1 MVHIG
6 GVCYCRLYIM
16 QGRPGGIVL
25 NFADSRKHEFRD
37 PIYGFVKLNDWER
50 EIVDHPA
57 FQRLR
62 RIKQLAWTNMVYPGA
77 EHTRFEHSLGAMHV
91 ATEMFN
97 GIVSKRKQYLEQNMN
112 YDEGGI
118 IRDLCKLRLASLL
131 HDVGHPP
138 FSHASENLMPINH
151 NTGKAYNHEDY
162 SSAIVSLLLRDVIQ
176 NHPLNQNR
184 EFKSDDIANF
194 ITRNPAIGRSL
205 LWCDLLSGQLDADR
219 ADYLLRDAHHIGVE
233 YGRYDLNRL
242 LVTMTIGRQPEGEGF
257 IIAVENG
264 GEHAAEGLIIA
275 RYMMF
280 TQVYY
285 QRTRRAYDHH
295 IEQAIKYM
303 LAEEQRNTDL
313 EQKDCFPPPTSVEN
327 LDQYLR
333 WDDWK
338 VLGKLAEGG
347 GGEHGEIIRNRN
359 HYRWVHQ
366 TPEALSPNDLELA
379 NTIIESLGS
388 QIKFTDKADKSWYKF
403 SKEEEIH
410 IIHDMGSRHEKAKPL
425 SKMSSVV
432 KGLPTVRQI
441 RLYST
446 NEKKLEVRRKIEDLR
461 QEEGGLS

>member
-1 MVHIG
+1 
-6 GVCYCRLYIM
+6 
-16 QGRPGGIVL
+16 VL
-25 NFADSRKHEFRD
+25 NLAGTRKYEFRD

-50 EIVDHPA
+50 AIVNHSA

-77 EHTRFEHSLGAMHV
+77 EHTRFEHSLGVMHV

-97 GIVSKRKQYLEQNMN
+97 GIVSKRQRYLLENIN

-131 HDVGHPP
+131 HDIGHPP
-138 FSHASENLMPINH
+138 FSHAAENLMPINPK
-151 NTGKAYNHEDY
+151 TGKTYNHEDY
-162 SSAIVSLLLRDVIQ
+162 SSAIVRLLFQDVIE
-176 NHPLNQNR
+176 NHPFNQNT
-184 EFKSDDIANF
+184 EFESEHIANF
-194 ITRNPAIGRSL
+194 LTRDPSIGRSL

-285 QRTRRAYDHH
+285 QRTRRAYDYH
-295 IEQAIKYM
+295 IEQAIKHM
-303 LAEEQRNTDL
+303 LAEEQKDTDL

-327 LDQYLR
+327 LHRYLK

-338 VLGKLAEGG
+338 VLGRLAEGG

-366 TPEALSPNDLELA
+366 TPEAPSTSDMELA
-379 NTIIESLGS
+379 NSIIDSLAD
-388 QIKFTDKADKSWYKF
+388 QIKLTDTADKSWYKF

-410 IIHDMGSRHEKAKPL
+410 IINDIDSRHEKAKPL

-432 KGLPTVRQI
+432 KGLPTIRQI

-446 NEKKLEVRRKIEDLR
+446 KEEKEEVRKRIEDLR
-461 QEEGGLS
+461 QEIGGLS